1 MLMDEKTI
9 YALGFFDVVHL
20 GHQALLTACRALAEQ
35 TGCKAG
41 VLTFDLHP
49 QALVAGQPPLL
60 INTLEDRH
68 RLLRQYGMQNIC
80 TLPFDEGL
88 RTMPWKDFFE
98 LLVTRYNAGGL
109 VCGDD
114 FRFGYR
120 GEGTADL
127 LRQACE
133 SAGLPCTIVPAQL
146 LDGVRIS
153 STHIRKLL
161 ADGNMED
168 VAQFLGHPHILTDR
182 VAHGKKIGSST
193 LGFPTVNLHIPTGE
207 VVPGRG
213 LGHTMGTPTANLQ
226 IPEGVLLP
234 GQGVYACKATLEQG
248 QTCLAVTNI
257 GSRPTVDG
265 HHITVEPWLLDFT
278 GDLYRHR
285 LTLSFHAFL
294 RREEKFPSLAD
305 LKAQIWEDARKTRKI
320 FENQ

>member
-1 MLMDEKTI
+1 MKEKTT
-9 YALGFFDVVHL
+9 YALGFFDGVHL
-20 GHQALLTACRALAEQ
+20 GHQALLNACKALAAQ
-35 TGCKAG
+35 TGCQAG
-41 VLTFDLHP
+41 VITFDLHP
-49 QALVAGQPPLL
+49 QTLVAGQPPLL

-68 RLLRQYGMQNIC
+68 GLLHRYGMQNIC
-80 TLPFDEGL
+80 TLPFDEEL
-88 RTMPWKDFFE
+88 RTMDWKDFFA

-109 VCGDD
+109 VCGYD

-133 SAGLPCTIVPAQL
+133 SAGLPCTVVPAQL
-146 LDGVRIS
+146 LDGVRVS

-161 ADGNMED
+161 ADGKVEE
-168 VAQFLGHPHILTDR
+168 VGRFLGHRHIL
-182 VAHGKKIGSST
+182 
-193 LGFPTVNLHIPTGE
+193 TGE

-234 GQGVYACKATLEQG
+234 AQGVYACKATLAQG

-257 GSRPTVDG
+257 GSRPTVNG
-265 HHITVEPWLLDFT
+265 QHITVEPWLLDFT
-278 GDLYRHR
+278 GDLYRQR

-305 LKAQIWEDARKTRKI
+305 LQAQIWEDARKTRKI